1 MQPIWHEYRR
11 GAAVDLCFFAAAA
24 GEKGKKR
31 AGKRRVFA
39 VAEHSAASLDDGENE
54 TYTCERIMR
63 KVVEKMKLLVVAGPP
78 SSGKTSVIL
87 QLIAALGAPRGTA
100 GVVKFDCLTSFDH
113 LRYRE
118 AGVPVVTGFS
128 GATCPDHYFVS
139 NIEDTVAWGKKKGM
153 EWLITESAGLCN
165 RCSPYINGV
174 PAICVIDAI
183 AGVNTPRKIGP
194 MLKMADYVIIT
205 KGDIVSQ
212 AEREVFAFHVRQVNT
227 TARVLFVNGITGQG
241 ATALKRYALQAP
253 ACDTL
258 REKKLRFTTPSA
270 VCSYCT
276 GERRIGESY
285 QMGMLK
291 KMEFNEA

>member
-1 MQPIWHEYRR
+1 MQPIWHEHRR
-11 GAAVDLCFFAAAA
+11 GAVVDLCFFAAAA

-39 VAEHSAASLDDGENE
+39 IAEHSDASLGDGEDK

-63 KVVEKMKLLVVAGPP
+63 KIVEKMKLLVVAGPP

-87 QLIAALGAPRGTA
+87 QLIAALGVPRGMA

-139 NIEDTVAWGKKKGM
+139 NIEDAVAWGKKKGL
-153 EWLITESAGLCN
+153 EWLITESVGLCN

-227 TARVLFVNGITGQG
+227 AARVLFVNGITGQG

>member
-1 MQPIWHEYRR
+1 M
-11 GAAVDLCFFAAAA
+11 FFCGSSG
-24 GEKGKKR
+24 GEGQKR
-31 AGKRRVFA
+31 AGKHRVFA
-39 VAEHSAASLDDGENE
+39 IAEHSAASLDDGEDE

-63 KVVEKMKLLVVAGPP
+63 KVVEKMKFLVVAGPP

-87 QLIAALGAPRGTA
+87 QLIADLGVPRGTA

-139 NIEDTVAWGKKKGM
+139 NIEDAVAWGKKKGL
-153 EWLITESAGLCN
+153 EWLITESVGLCN

-227 TARVLFVNGITGQG
+227 AARVLFVNGITGQG

>member
-1 MQPIWHEYRR
+1 M
-11 GAAVDLCFFAAAA
+11 FAI
-24 GEKGKKR
+24 
-31 AGKRRVFA
+31 
-39 VAEHSAASLDDGENE
+39 AEHSAASLDDGEDE

-87 QLIAALGAPRGTA
+87 QLIAALGVPRVTA

-139 NIEDTVAWGKKKGM
+139 NIEDAVAWGKKKGL

-212 AEREVFAFHVRQVNT
+212 EEREVFAFHVRQVNT
-227 TARVLFVNGITGQG
+227 AARVLFVNGITGQG

>member
-1 MQPIWHEYRR
+1 MQPIWHERRR
-11 GAAVDLCFFAAAA
+11 GAVVDLCFFAAAA

-39 VAEHSAASLDDGENE
+39 IAEHSDASLGDGEDK

-87 QLIAALGAPRGTA
+87 QLIADLGVPRGTA

-118 AGVPVVTGFS
+118 VGVPVVTGFS

-139 NIEDTVAWGKKKGM
+139 NIEDAVAWGKKKGL
-153 EWLITESAGLCN
+153 EWLITESVGLCN

-227 TARVLFVNGITGQG
+227 AARVLFVNGITGQG

>member
-1 MQPIWHEYRR
+1 
-11 GAAVDLCFFAAAA
+11 
-24 GEKGKKR
+24 
-31 AGKRRVFA
+31 
-39 VAEHSAASLDDGENE
+39 
-54 TYTCERIMR
+54 
-63 KVVEKMKLLVVAGPP
+63 MKLLVVAGPP

-139 NIEDTVAWGKKKGM
+139 NIEDAVAWGKKKGM

-291 KMEFNEA
+291 KMELNEA

>member
-1 MQPIWHEYRR
+1 
-11 GAAVDLCFFAAAA
+11 
-24 GEKGKKR
+24 
-31 AGKRRVFA
+31 
-39 VAEHSAASLDDGENE
+39 
-54 TYTCERIMR
+54 
-63 KVVEKMKLLVVAGPP
+63 MKLLVVAGPP
-78 SSGKTSVIL
+78 SSGKTAVIL
-87 QLIAALGAPRGTA
+87 QLIGVLGAARGVA

-139 NIEDTVAWGKKKGM
+139 NIEDAVTWGRQKGL

-165 RCSPYINGV
+165 RCAPYINGI
-174 PAICVIDAI
+174 PGICVVDAI

-194 MLKMADYVIIT
+194 MLKTADCVVIT

-227 TARVLFVNGITGQG
+227 TAQVLFVNGVTGQG
-241 ATALKRYALQAP
+241 VTALRRFALTAP
-253 ACDTL
+253 ETDTL

-291 KMEFNEA
+291 KMEFTE